1 MSLKYIPSFTQVLCA
16 LAVASLCQTAFARS
30 DKSRSGGGSFGPRQG
45 VSAQADHVVNGAQ
58 GSTSASVSGPKGKKV
73 LLNSE
78 STVTPLGATGSA
90 TVETSGGRSATAT
103 GQATVRGNT
112 VSGSGEVQTSSGRG
126 ASATGSATKTDDG
139 VQGQAQVSTNSGK
152 SLEVSGSGTQAGGSV
167 TVTGEQ
173 GSKTVKYGD
182 QRQ

>member
-1 MSLKYIPSFTQVLCA
+1 MSQKYIPSFTQVLCT
-16 LAVASLCQTAFARS
+16 LAVAALCQSALARS

-45 VSAQADHVVNGAQ
+45 VSAQADHVVDGAQ
-58 GSTSASVSGPKGKKV
+58 GSTSATASGPKGRKV
-73 LLNSE
+73 LLESE
-78 STVTPLGATGSA
+78 STVTPRGATGTA
-90 TVETSGGRSATAT
+90 TVETSGGRSATAS

-126 ASATGSATKTDDG
+126 ATATGSATKTDEG
-139 VQGQAQVSTNSGK
+139 VQGQAEVTTNSGK
-152 SLEVSGSGTQAGGSV
+152 SVEVSGSGSQAGGSV
-167 TVTGEQ
+167 TVTGAQ